1 MSVLRIVKIGG
12 QVVEDAPALEAFL
25 RDFAGLDGHN
35 ILVHGG
41 GKWVSDMS
49 ARLGIPVNMVQ
60 GRRITD
66 AASLEVVVMMLA
78 GVANKNIVS
87 ILQSF
92 GCNAIGLTG
101 ADGGTI
107 LAARRPPRN
116 GIDYGLVGDVTRVDA
131 GSIRRV
137 LEGGFVPVF
146 TALTHDGSGQLLNTN
161 ADTIASSLAVGLANI
176 YDVTRLYYCFEKR
189 GVLLDPGDDHSVVH
203 HIDREVYRNLLGEGR
218 LKGGILP
225 KIENAFAA
233 LEAGVAEV
241 WIGIASEMK
250 AVASGDR
257 CCGTMLTL

>member
-12 QVVEDAPALEAFL
+12 QVVEDAPALGAFL

-41 GKWVSDMS
+41 GKWVTEMS

-66 AASLEVVVMMLA
+66 AASLEVVKMMLA

-87 ILQSF
+87 ILQSL

-107 LAARRPPRN
+107 QAARRPPRN

-131 GSIRRV
+131 GSIQRL
-137 LEGGFVPVF
+137 LEGGFLPVF

-161 ADTIASSLAVGLANI
+161 ADTIASSLAVGMATM
-176 YDVTRLYYCFEKR
+176 YETRLYYCFEKQ
-189 GVLLDPGDDHSVVH
+189 GVLLDLGDEQSIVH
-203 HIDREVYRNLLGEGR
+203 HIDRGVYRKLHGEGR
-218 LKGGILP
+218 LQGGILP
-225 KIENAFAA
+225 KIDNAFAA
-233 LEAGVAEV
+233 LEAGVSQV
-241 WIGIASEMK
+241 WIGMASEMK

-257 CCGTMLTL
+257 YCGTTITL